1 MLLIVNAG
9 SSSLKTALYSGDNLD
24 VPRSTVSVEGIGT
37 GKATLLP
44 DGRFDEATIRRVEA
58 GDHTAAVALVR
69 DWFQA
74 EVPELDVAAIGYRVV
89 HGGERFRGPA
99 RLDDDAVDYLRA
111 ISHLAPN
118 HMPGAIKCIDAFR
131 TVYPAV
137 AHVACFDTSF
147 FAELPELARTLPI
160 PREIAAE
167 GIRRYGFH
175 GISYEYLLRSLAE
188 HEGEAAAHGRVIFA
202 HLGSGCSLAAV
213 SDGRPVDTTM
223 GFTPVSGIPMST
235 RTGDIEP
242 GFLLYLLRDKG
253 MSVEEVAD
261 IVTRRS
267 GLLGIS
273 GDTADMYYLLQ
284 DQATKPAAAL
294 AVDFF
299 CYAIRKQ
306 IGAYAAALGGLD
318 TIVFAGGI
326 GERSAE
332 LRGRILEGLD
342 FLGVMVDDEPNKAN
356 ARLISAPGS
365 RVGVHVIP
373 TREDYMIATHTM
385 TILKENTP

>member
-1 MLLIVNAG
+1 
-9 SSSLKTALYSGDNLD
+9 
-24 VPRSTVSVEGIGT
+24 
-37 GKATLLP
+37 
-44 DGRFDEATIRRVEA
+44 
-58 GDHTAAVALVR
+58 
-69 DWFQA
+69 
-74 EVPELDVAAIGYRVV
+74 
-89 HGGERFRGPA
+89 
-99 RLDDDAVDYLRA
+99 
-111 ISHLAPN
+111 
-118 HMPGAIKCIDAFR
+118 
-131 TVYPAV
+131 
-137 AHVACFDTSF
+137 
-147 FAELPELARTLPI
+147 
-160 PREIAAE
+160 
-167 GIRRYGFH
+167 
-175 GISYEYLLRSLAE
+175 
-188 HEGEAAAHGRVIFA
+188 
-202 HLGSGCSLAAV
+202 
-213 SDGRPVDTTM
+213 M

-332 LRGRILEGLD
+332 LRGRILDGLD